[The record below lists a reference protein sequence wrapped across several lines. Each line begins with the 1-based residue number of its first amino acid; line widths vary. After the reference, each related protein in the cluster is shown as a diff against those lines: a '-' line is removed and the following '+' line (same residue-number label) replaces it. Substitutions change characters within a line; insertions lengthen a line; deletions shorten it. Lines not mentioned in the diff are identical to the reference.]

1 MAFLNKVPG
10 CSPEPCA
17 GHPEPRSGH
26 PERSEGSRTS
36 QRGGL
41 LEGARRWLRTNSAA
55 NCIFKGILIFV
66 LFTSALAFPV
76 RAQEITIS
84 AAISLKEAFAE
95 IGKSF
100 EDGQKGTRVQFNF
113 GASGDLVRQILAGA
127 PVDVFASAGL
137 REMDELEQKG
147 LTAPGTR
154 VNFAGN
160 TVVLVVPKASTLR
173 LEAFSDL
180 TRKEV
185 KKMAIG
191 NPQTVPAGRY
201 AEQVLRSL
209 QLWDPLKDKLVFA
222 ENVRQVLDYVARGE
236 VDAGLVYAT
245 DVSTRVRHLKK
256 VLPAPEGSHAP
267 VVYPI
272 AAIKNGKDERT
283 ARAFI
288 SLVVSAE
295 GKRILERY
303 GFKTLADKK

>member
-1 MAFLNKVPG
+1 MAFLNKIPG

-17 GHPEPRSGH
+17 GHPE
-26 PERSEGSRTS
+26 RSEGSRSST
-36 QRGGL
+36 RGEL
-41 LEGARRWLRTNSAA
+41 REGSLSCLRINSAT
-55 NCIFKGILIFV
+55 NCIFNGLLIFV
-66 LFTSALAFPV
+66 FFISALAFPV
-76 RAQEITIS
+76 RAQEITVS

-95 IGKSF
+95 LGKAF
-100 EDGQKGTRVQFNF
+100 EAGQKGARVQFNF

-137 REMDELEQKG
+137 KEMDELDRKG

-160 TVVLVVPKASTLR
+160 TVVLAIPTASTLR

-185 KKMAIG
+185 KKIAIG

-201 AEQVLRSL
+201 TEQVLRGL
-209 QLWDPLKDKLVFA
+209 QLWETLKDKLVFA

-245 DVSTRVRHLKK
+245 DALTRARELKK
-256 VLPAPEGSHAP
+256 ILPAPEGSHQP
-267 VVYPI
+267 VVYPV
-272 AAIKNGKDERT
+272 AAVKGSKNEGL

-288 SLVVSAE
+288 AWVISSE
-295 GKRILERY
+295 GKRIFERY

>member
-1 MAFLNKVPG
+1 MGKRKELID
-10 CSPEPCA
+10 
-17 GHPEPRSGH
+17 H
-26 PERSEGSRTS
+26 PERREVSFK
-36 QRGGL
+36 L
-41 LEGARRWLRTNSAA
+41 LEGLF
-55 NCIFKGILIFV
+55 IFI
-66 LFTSALAFPV
+66 LFTLVLIFPV
-76 RAQEITIS
+76 RAEEITVS
-84 AAISLKEAFAE
+84 AAISLKEAFVDL
-95 IGKSF
+95 GKAF
-100 EDGQKGTRVQFNF
+100 EGGQKGSRVQFNF

-137 REMDELEQKG
+137 KEMDELEQKSF
-147 LTAPGTR
+147 TAPGTR

-160 TVVLVVPKASTLR
+160 TVVLAVPTASTLR

-185 KKMAIG
+185 KKIAIG

-201 AEQVLRSL
+201 ADQVLRSL
-209 QLWDPLKDKLVFA
+209 NLWELLKEKLVFA

-245 DVSTRVRHLKK
+245 DALTRSRELKK
-256 VLPAPEGSHAP
+256 VLAAPEGSHPP

-272 AAIKNGKDERT
+272 AVVKGIKNEGL

-288 SLVVSAE
+288 AWVISPE

-303 GFKTLADKK
+303 GFKTLEDKK

>member
-1 MAFLNKVPG
+1 MLKSLF
-10 CSPEPCA
+10 
-17 GHPEPRSGH
+17 
-26 PERSEGSRTS
+26 
-36 QRGGL
+36 
-41 LEGARRWLRTNSAA
+41 
-55 NCIFKGILIFV
+55 IFI
-66 LFTSALAFPV
+66 LFTLVLALPV
-76 RAQEITIS
+76 RAQEITVS

-95 IGKSF
+95 LGKGF
-100 EDGQKGTRVQFNF
+100 EAGQKGTRVQFNF
-113 GASGDLVRQILAGA
+113 GASGDLVRQIVGGA

-137 REMDELEQKG
+137 KEMDELDRKG

-160 TVVLVVPKASTLR
+160 TVVLAIPTASTLR

-185 KKMAIG
+185 KKIAIG
-191 NPQTVPAGRY
+191 NPRTVPAGRY
-201 AEQVLRSL
+201 AEQVLRGL
-209 QLWDPLKDKLVFA
+209 QLWETLKDKLVFA
-222 ENVRQVLDYVARGE
+222 ENVRQVLDYVVRGE

-245 DVSTRVRHLKK
+245 DALTRARELKK
-256 VLPAPEGSHAP
+256 ILPAPEGSHHP

-272 AAIKNGKDERT
+272 AAVKGSKNEGL

-288 SLVVSAE
+288 AWVISSE